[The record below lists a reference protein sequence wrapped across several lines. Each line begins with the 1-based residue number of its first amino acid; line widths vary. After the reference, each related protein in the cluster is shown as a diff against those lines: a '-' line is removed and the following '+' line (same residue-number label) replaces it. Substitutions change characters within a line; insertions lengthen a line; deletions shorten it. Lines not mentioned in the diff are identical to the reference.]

1 MKLKN
6 KYISV
11 LLLLLACCSMLLCA
25 CVSNEAP
32 DDEVL
37 RSFNGD
43 ISAESKAPTEQAVI
57 ENEYMKVLDVISIT
71 PTNVAVFGQ
80 LTERAVSEGISSV
93 RVMGAKSIEV
103 RQACVDSYFLIPVE
117 LPGNTKATFSAIA
130 MKGEEEVGEPL
141 PFSAPYDST
150 AEDRMDGKGVAIGKD
165 SRMYFSKYLDD
176 YLSKSLYTASQMRT
190 IKSTLTNTY
199 KALVNRANGMDVGI
213 IYVLLPD
220 LTTMDPGIMLDEDKA
235 EKNTEIE
242 TRYEQIVQV
251 LRGTKVQVVDMKTV
265 LQSQLDAGKDIY
277 DLYRR
282 TDSHPTELTS
292 FLMYQEVMKYLAAV
306 DTDVVPHTLEDY
318 TLQEINALGGDYAD
332 YRGLDPSVV
341 RETITVLK
349 PNFDLQEAVAM
360 IKMFTDTANVDY
372 ILITTI
378 DASDLVTTGA
388 ERTLV
393 TTDRTALPNL
403 LVYRDE
409 NAIGAS
415 LLLADS
421 CDQTLLA
428 RAGDYSIS
436 LTDASQYRDKAEG
449 KDVVDYIVVFISESE
464 IGSAFATN

>member
-1 MKLKN
+1 MLT
-6 KYISV
+6 
-11 LLLLLACCSMLLCA
+11 CCSMLLCA

-32 DDEVL
+32 DDDVL
-37 RSFNGD
+37 RAFAGENSET
-43 ISAESKAPTEQAVI
+43 SEKPKEQAVI

-80 LTERAVSEGISSV
+80 LTEKAVSEGITSV
-93 RVMGAKSIEV
+93 RVTGAKGVEV

-117 LPGNTKATFSAIA
+117 LPGNTKATFSATA
-130 MKGEEEVGEPL
+130 MKGDEELSEPL
-141 PFSAPYDST
+141 PFTAPYDST
-150 AEDRMDGKGVAIGKD
+150 AEDRMDGKSVSIGKD

-176 YLSKSLYTASQMRT
+176 YLSKSLYTASQTRT
-190 IKSTLTNTY
+190 IKSTVTNTY
-199 KALVNRANGMDVGI
+199 KALVNRAKGMDVGI

-220 LTTMDPGIMLDEDKA
+220 LTTMDPSIMLDEDKK
-235 EKNTEIE
+235 EKNEEIE
-242 TRYEQIVQV
+242 TRYEQVVQA

-265 LQSQLDAGKDIY
+265 LQAQLDGGKDIY

-292 FLMYQEVMKYLAAV
+292 FLMYQEVIKYLASV
-306 DTDVVPHTLEDY
+306 DPDVVPHTLEDY
-318 TLQEINALGGDYAD
+318 TLQEINVLGGDYTD

-349 PNFDLQEAVAM
+349 PNFELQEAVSK
-360 IKMFTDTANVDY
+360 IKMYTDTANGDY
-372 ILITTI
+372 SLLTTI
-378 DASDLVTTGA
+378 DAADLITAGA

-393 TTDRTALPNL
+393 TTDRAALPNL

-428 RAGDYSIS
+428 RVGDYSIS

-449 KDVVDYIVVFISESE
+449 KDVVDYIVVFVSESE
-464 IGSAFATN
+464 IGSAFTVD